1 VAGGRRSKDERKH
14 NILDPLLSMN
24 SQLRDEKR
32 SIEYTMAGKHRHA
45 QEKLEKPGKSSM
57 MMLWL
62 LQKQR
67 GKQYRGRRG
76 NK

>member
-1 VAGGRRSKDERKH
+1 
-14 NILDPLLSMN
+14 MN
-24 SQLRDEKR
+24 SHLRDEKR

-67 GKQYRGRRG
+67 GKQRMPRSQGQQVKRQ
-76 NK
+76 